1 MKIQTLK
8 TILKSLA
15 LSILLSSCGTYEV
28 IGKVDTLSDR
38 HINASLKYKQLTT
51 NSGSS
56 KKEILHSEA
65 VTVRGAV
72 TQALAKIPGGC
83 FMTDVTVYAVNDG
96 YFAVSGNVWVADK
109 DTARTCPYFA
119 ANYKP
124 KYSTK

>member
-1 MKIQTLK
+1 MKTQNVK
-8 TILKSLA
+8 TILKTLA

-38 HINASLKYKQLTT
+38 HINAHLKYKQLTT
-51 NSGSS
+51 NSGGS

-65 VTVRGAV
+65 VTIHGAV
-72 TQALAKIPGGC
+72 TQALAKVPGGC
-83 FMTDVTVYAVNDG
+83 FMTDVTVYAVKDG

-109 DTARTCPYFA
+109 DSAKTFPYFA

-124 KYSTK
+124 KYSTR

>member
-1 MKIQTLK
+1 MHYIPLPPSLGLYQKPTKTPMKIQTLK

-38 HINASLKYKQLTT
+38 HINANLKYKQLTT

-83 FMTDVTVYAVNDG
+83 FMTDVTVY
-96 YFAVSGNVWVADK
+96 
-109 DTARTCPYFA
+109 
-119 ANYKP
+119 
-124 KYSTK
+124 